1 MEKCVLVSTEV
12 SGRGL
17 DFPNTDIILL
27 CGLPPTREYYINKI
41 GRTGR
46 IGKAGTSFL
55 LLNPSEKLLL
65 TQI

>member
-1 MEKCVLVSTEV
+1 VKIDKSVLISTEV

-27 CGLPPTREYYINKI
+27 MGLPPTCEYYLNKI

-55 LLNPSEKLLL
+55 LLNKSEKLLL
-65 TQI
+65 T